1 MNHNFLGQPT
11 REETQTLDQLRR
23 QLMPMIGLLDKLHLD
38 MQQKMHR
45 GEVVEWPQIRHTI
58 SAINYKLSSINGY
71 INGYY
76 KHAEEAVKDSNNKPV
91 LDEENNPRMRYIDT
105 AEPGKRDMIA
115 ALHVFPHAPYP
126 MGNDQL
132 AYTAEMLLEKRLG
145 PNEQKWLEER
155 IRKAAEFAYVPGE
168 LGIDVRKPVE
178 VKEDS
183 DDDDDDMKGW
193 DDGIPTR
200 RVKGTLSEDQITE
213 MWSLGHKTAFD
224 KAYAKDMRFGEDD
237 DGEEDED
244 EEEEEMEDVPIEG
257 LTPSNGGNVKPAEG
271 DEGMEGVEE
280 ESEEADTPP
289 KAPQV
294 PVVMIQRA
302 PPAVHKPVPGKTM
315 MPLSFVHRF
324 MTSGE
329 IVDVPVVQR

>member
-76 KHAEEAVKDSNNKPV
+76 KHTEEAVKDSNNKPV
-91 LDEENNPRMRYIDT
+91 LDEEKNPRMRYIDT

-115 ALHVFPHAPYP
+115 ALHVFPQAPYP

-132 AYTAEMLLEKRLG
+132 AYTSEMLLEKRLG

-155 IRKAAEFAYVPGE
+155 IRKAAEFAYVPGD
-168 LGIDVRKPVE
+168 LGITARKPVE
-178 VKEDS
+178 VKSDS
-183 DDDDDDMKGW
+183 DDEDDGMKGW

-200 RVKGTLSEDQITE
+200 RVKGTLSEDQIME
-213 MWSLGHKTAFD
+213 IWSLGHKTAFD
-224 KAYAKDMRFGEDD
+224 KAYAKNMRFGEDE
-237 DGEEDED
+237 DGEE
-244 EEEEEMEDVPIEG
+244 EEEEEEEDEMEDVPIEG
-257 LTPSNGGNVKPAEG
+257 VTPSNGGNVKG
-271 DEGMEGVEE
+271 DQDMEGVEE
-280 ESEEADTPP
+280 EEEDVDTP
-289 KAPQV
+289 KAPPV

-302 PPAVHKPVPGKTM
+302 PPAVHKPIPGKTI

-324 MTSGE
+324 MTCGE
-329 IVDVPVVQR
+329 IVEASVVQR